1 MRDIEAEEAGRRL
14 WVNRKILEVMERYGF
29 QLVEPSPIESL
40 ETLEAKCGPS
50 IREEIYWFEDKA
62 RRKLGLRF
70 DLTVGLARMVA
81 SRPDWATPLKLC
93 ALSNMWR
100 YDEPQY
106 GRYRCFY
113 QWDAEIFGSPLP
125 EADAEVI
132 ALSVD
137 VLENLGLKDFEVRI
151 SNRRLVEAFLSQL
164 GLENQEKREAVLRV
178 IDKRGK
184 LEENR
189 FTQELENLNL
199 AAEQRNRLLDFIS
212 IKKEPEAAL
221 AVLAETPW
229 KSPEAE
235 RGLEELR
242 RVVDSLKLLGKTAPC
257 LLDMSVIRGIGY
269 YDGVVFEIYD
279 RMEAALGAVV
289 GGGRYD
295 GLCRVY
301 GRDLPA
307 TGTAGGIER
316 LLIALEKA
324 GSIPSSTQA
333 PQVFV
338 AAATSEVRG
347 KALELAGW
355 LRAQG
360 ISVDYDLKNR
370 PLKGQLEYAD
380 ASGIPFAL
388 VVGPRELEK
397 GLVRLRDLRKRMEAE
412 VKIEEVPSKVSGV
425 EG

>member
-1 MRDIEAEEAGRRL
+1 M
-14 WVNRKILEVMERYGF
+14 
-29 QLVEPSPIESL
+29 
-40 ETLEAKCGPS
+40 
-50 IREEIYWFEDKA
+50 
-62 RRKLGLRF
+62 
-70 DLTVGLARMVA
+70 
-81 SRPDWATPLKLC
+81 
-93 ALSNMWR
+93 
-100 YDEPQY
+100 
-106 GRYRCFY
+106 
-113 QWDAEIFGSPLP
+113 
-125 EADAEVI
+125 
-132 ALSVD
+132 
-137 VLENLGLKDFEVRI
+137 
-151 SNRRLVEAFLSQL
+151 
-164 GLENQEKREAVLRV
+164 
-178 IDKRGK
+178 
-184 LEENR
+184 
-189 FTQELENLNL
+189 
-199 AAEQRNRLLDFIS
+199 
-212 IKKEPEAAL
+212 
-221 AVLAETPW
+221 
-229 KSPEAE
+229 
-235 RGLEELR
+235 EELR